1 MSKNR
6 ELAKA
11 VGDQAA
17 HDSPAG
23 NANVVYLDR
32 LWEALDVQDTTAM
45 SAVGRGAIVE
55 SGSNSNGHYV
65 RWENGEQV
73 CFHKKAIDHTGDFSG
88 SSRLTAQWAF
98 PAGFS
103 GAGQSVQMALP
114 VHASANFIGCSR
126 TDVISWGPSGSDSP
140 SAQSLSIFFTG
151 GVSTTDARVED
162 VQLSAWGFWK

>member
-11 VGDQAA
+11 VGDQSA

-23 NANVVYLDR
+23 NANVAYLDR

-73 CFHKKAIDHTGDFSG
+73 CSGQTFDESVSTGEDTSGEWGRSVRFSFDYPAVFVRRPQG
-88 SSRLTAQWAF
+88 VGLTGNRASGTNEIFTVTRTNISSDDNEESL
-98 PAGFS
+98 GYVYL
-103 GAGQSVQMALP
+103 G
-114 VHASANFIGCSR
+114 
-126 TDVISWGPSGSDSP
+126 DP
-140 SAQSLSIFFTG
+140 SA
-151 GVSTTDARVED
+151 STDRGITYV
-162 VQLSAWGFWK
+162 AWGFWK